1 MKKLVYL
8 ILLFVNTVAFS
19 QSNTITYQAV
29 IYLPSGQNTPGVDVA
44 NQPMTN
50 KNICLQFSFIDENN
64 RVEYQEEIKVKTD
77 EFGMVNLTIGNGAQS
92 GGYASSFDA
101 IIWNASVQ
109 KKLQVALDAKGLCN
123 QFELLSNE
131 PIASVPFANAA
142 ITAGNV
148 SGVVA
153 LANGG
158 TGATSAAGVRAN
170 LGLSNVENTSDLNK
184 PMSTATK
191 TYVDSRLTSSTIV
204 DADATTKGKIQL
216 TGDLAGT
223 AASPSVPGLALKEN
237 AANKSATTTLGT
249 SDVLF
254 PTQKAVKTYVD
265 TAIAGATIVDAA
277 VNTKGK
283 IQLAGD
289 LAGTAAAP
297 TVPGLALKENA
308 ANKSTTTT
316 LGTSDVFF
324 PTQNAVKT
332 YVDTAISGATI
343 VDADANTKGKIRLTG
358 DLAGVANSPEVAA
371 GAIST
376 TKLADNAVTTAK
388 LVNASVT
395 NAKLDK
401 ANIPLS
407 GFAAAVAE
415 VNLGSNR
422 LTNVTNPTSP
432 QDAAAKN
439 YVDSSV
445 SSGAPDADLTT
456 KGKIQLTGDLTGSA
470 GFPVIASN
478 AVTSDKILDGTI
490 VNADLSTT
498 AAIAYSKLNLASSIA
513 VGDLANNA
521 VETNKIKDAAVTS
534 DKILDGTIAN
544 ADLSTTAAIAYSKLN
559 LASSIVVGDL
569 ADNAVTTAK
578 LANASVTNGKLDKTN
593 IPLSGFGAAVAEV
606 NLGSNKLINVTNP
619 TAAQDAATKNYV
631 DTATSGI
638 TTLADGK
645 IYLGNASNEAT
656 EVTPTGDVTI
666 TNLGVTVIGT
676 VYVFKLKWTFPKRVF
691 S

>member
-432 QDAAAKN
+432 QDAATKN